1 MLWGDDAVRQQATRA
16 GEVVD
21 QLPRLDDLF
30 VGQKPP
36 ARVIERRAA
45 QERDVGVAVVVDLL
59 HIILEFVAGKRGDA
73 FLLHPRVPVLAR
85 KVRKPKQLLVI
96 EVVTHEM
103 GLDIEDELIS
113 EALGARQHQFGL
125 AGLGGRDLEDIAVD
139 VVHGEKRR
147 RHAAACVQELPAAQ
161 AEVLA
166 VHVRELVDPCLDL
179 LLRRA
184 LRGRK
189 ILAVGNNLGR
199 YRRCRRCRLRA
210 RDETL
215 FSLTEPAAHGSPP
228 FFVGHRQSGRCPC
241 GPCAFG
247 HSRSVKG
254 PARRTFPGST
264 KHEAIALA
272 SSPGET
278 TRGFSPRDGRHTR
291 KNYLR

>member
-1 MLWGDDAVRQQATRA
+1 MRQQATRT

-21 QLPRLDDLF
+21 QLPRLDDLL

-36 ARVIERRAA
+36 ARVVERRAA

-103 GLDIEDELIS
+103 GLDIEDELIG

-125 AGLGGRDLEDIAVD
+125 AGLGGRDLENIAVD
-139 VVHGEKRR
+139 VIHGEERR

-179 LLRRA
+179 PLRRA
-184 LRGRK
+184 LRGRE
-189 ILAVGNNLGR
+189 IFAVGNNLSR

-215 FSLTEPAAHGSPP
+215 LSLTKPSAHGSPP
-228 FFVGHRQSGRCPC
+228 FLLAIDSAVGARVGLARLVTPDQSRCRPTRR
-241 GPCAFG
+241 AFP
-247 HSRSVKG
+247 RSVK
-254 PARRTFPGST
+254 P
-264 KHEAIALA
+264 EAIAFL